1 MNMNL
6 IQEIPNENLG
16 DFKIK
21 VKQWLDLDAQID
33 TLNKK
38 CRELKKIRDKQL
50 EPEITTF
57 MVQYNISDLNTENGK
72 LKCNARNTK
81 KPLNKINI
89 RDNLSKVVEDI
100 QQLDKAMDLIMNNR
114 EIVTKHKLLKP
125 KVKK

>member
-1 MNMNL
+1 MNL

>member
-6 IQEIPNENLG
+6 IQEIPSENLG
-16 DFKIK
+16 DFKQK
-21 VKQWLDLDAQID
+21 VKQWIELDSQIEA
-33 TLNKK
+33 LNKK

-72 LKCNARNTK
+72 LKCNTRNTK
-81 KPLNKINI
+81 KPLNRVNI

-100 QQLDKAMDLIMNNR
+100 NKLDEAMDLIMNNR
-114 EIVTKHKLLKP
+114 EIVTKYKLLKP
-125 KVKK
+125 KVK

>member
-1 MNMNL
+1 MNL

-21 VKQWLDLDAQID
+21 VKQWLDLDAQIEA
-33 TLNKK
+33 LNKK

-72 LKCNARNTK
+72 LKCNTRNTK